1 MAKNTFVAEVTFKV
15 ILRQTYWKL
24 IIMIKKLT
32 LDNFK
37 SNLFSKESIKPRL
50 NTIGTE
56 ILSKVQLPPKTEAI
70 LKRRPNE
77 VIIINITRNTTTNI
91 DNKTIVT
98 NIKETFQTW
107 IFYYWY
113 WFTDRKKWHLE
124 KNNNWG
130 SPAVTVKKCGTYIK
144 HFLREQFYQLKD
156 TLNALDFGY
165 TLFYTTFEKVGL
177 PIWNLHLRSFN
188 RLL

>member
-1 MAKNTFVAEVTFKV
+1 
-15 ILRQTYWKL
+15 
-24 IIMIKKLT
+24 MIKKLT

-98 NIKETFQTW
+98 NIKETFQT
-107 IFYYWY
+107 
-113 WFTDRKKWHLE
+113 
-124 KNNNWG
+124 
-130 SPAVTVKKCGTYIK
+130 
-144 HFLREQFYQLKD
+144 
-156 TLNALDFGY
+156 
-165 TLFYTTFEKVGL
+165 
-177 PIWNLHLRSFN
+177 
-188 RLL
+188 